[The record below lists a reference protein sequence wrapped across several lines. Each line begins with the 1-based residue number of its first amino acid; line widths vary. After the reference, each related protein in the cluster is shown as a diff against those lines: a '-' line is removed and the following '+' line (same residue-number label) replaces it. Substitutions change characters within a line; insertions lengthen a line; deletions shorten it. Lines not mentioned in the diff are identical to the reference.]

1 LSARPKD
8 AKETPEALEWIM
20 KKILLIED
28 TTILRELFKMFLSK
42 EFRVVAAATGQEAL
56 EALRGQTFD
65 LVLSDFHLPD
75 MTGADVYYLQGAG
88 RPAYVAL
95 SASDSEPEFQ
105 DWVQREGI
113 PYLTK
118 PCPSARLMNCVREH
132 LSNFRACAE
141 AVPA

>member
-1 LSARPKD
+1 M
-8 AKETPEALEWIM
+8 TALEI
-20 KKILLIED
+20 
-28 TTILRELFKMFLSK
+28 R
-42 EFRVVAAATGQEAL
+42 
-56 EALRGQTFD
+56 
-65 LVLSDFHLPD
+65 D
-75 MTGADVYYLQGAG
+75 MTGADVYYLQGAD
-88 RPAYVAL
+88 RPTYVAL

-118 PCPSARLMNCVREH
+118 PCPSARLMNCVREN

>member
-1 LSARPKD
+1 
-8 AKETPEALEWIM
+8 M
-20 KKILLIED
+20 KRILLIED
-28 TTILRELFKMFLSK
+28 TQILRELFELLLSR
-42 EFRVVAAATGQEAL
+42 EFFVVTAATGQEAL
-56 EALRGQTFD
+56 DALRDQTFD

-75 MTGADVYYLQGAG
+75 MTGADVYYLQGG
-88 RPAYVAL
+88 DRPAYAAL

-118 PCPSARLMNCVREH
+118 PCPSALLMSFLRKQLSKVRVG
-132 LSNFRACAE
+132 AE